1 MTNLHTAL
9 ARGEPR
15 GDKANSSGSCFGVW
29 VLLVLVIPAAMVAA
43 PSTTGVSQ
51 EIQLVGSLGRATIT
65 LQADSALCPGL
76 APRQLAA
83 SVPGTVQVEVSGCSS
98 WRLACSGVWFCSAS
112 LNDPG
117 PAELPVILDVYPAV
131 RVMGRLEV
139 PRVEALPDQVVI
151 SGRARQVGEAKE
163 PVDFELTAEVGE
175 NGAIAFNAPVS
186 PVDLRIAAHAMA
198 PAYRWKAWPRDGVIE
213 LGVVELAPG
222 GSLLGYVVDAQT
234 GFPVVGATLR
244 VVPAGLDELPIADRD
259 ARVSLPAPVARSDER
274 GGFQLVALPPGAYRL
289 IAEHPGYLA
298 SKPAEVSVV
307 RDAETIL
314 GGDVVLSRP
323 LRLRLVI
330 DPPLSPEGRRW
341 EAVLRDSATSTD
353 VASTRA
359 DEEGVAEF
367 ESLEPASLRL
377 ELGTERIMGAHSM
390 DLELV
395 ADQELFVDIPL
406 VEILGYITMED
417 EPIHGNVKISTG
429 ASDSWQLSLNEE
441 GRFSSW
447 IRDPRFD
454 FLFLEISGEG
464 FAFPARVVA
473 EDVAVRKGKIK
484 IEVELLDLEI
494 SGKVVDLQGKSVAG
508 ADVDVRQDGQPVAFT
523 VSLADGSF
531 SIRPLQAGEYMV
543 DATQLAVGT
552 SQQEILKLSELSPTM
567 ETTLVILPSRRLVG
581 RVAGPGGEAVGG
593 ARVMT
598 LSVGPNYV
606 SHTGQTDANG
616 RFVAEVAAEA
626 RQAVVLVVARGYPF
640 WSACLPATRALAV
653 QLPAAGGWLELALGD
668 DAEPGEPVPGLPLL
682 VNDSGGLGL
691 YTEVL
696 RWSSQNGGGEVTLGE
711 GGTVFRIPSV
721 APGRW
726 AMVWSTGAHAEE
738 VAAACGALLLHG
750 KDWQTLNPGG
760 TARLKRS
767 E

>member
-1 MTNLHTAL
+1 MTTSGSAS
-9 ARGEPR
+9 ARGELWE
-15 GDKANSSGSCFGVW
+15 GKAHRSRRCFGVW

-98 WRLACSGVWFCSAS
+98 WRLVCSGAWFCSAS
-112 LNDPG
+112 LSDPG
-117 PAELPVILDVYPAV
+117 LAELPVVLDVYPAV

-139 PRVEALPDQVVI
+139 PRLEALPDQVVI

-244 VVPAGLDELPIADRD
+244 VVPAGLDELPVADRD

-289 IAEHPGYLA
+289 IAEHLGYLA

-330 DPPLSPEGRRW
+330 DPPLSPTGRRW
-341 EAVLRDSATSTD
+341 EAVLRKQSAPDT
-353 VASTRA
+353 VAETEA
-359 DEEGVAEF
+359 DEDGIAEF
-367 ESLEPASLRL
+367 EALAPGALRL
-377 ELGTERIMGAHSM
+377 VVGAGQITGASSKDFELAE
-390 DLELV
+390 
-395 ADQELFVDIPL
+395 DQELAVDIPL
-406 VEILGYITMED
+406 VEILGHITMED
-417 EPIHGNVKISTG
+417 EPLRGDVKISTG
-429 ASDSWQLSLNEE
+429 TSDWWPVSLDEE
-441 GRFSSW
+441 GRFQSW
-447 IRDPRFD
+447 ILDPRFD
-454 FLFLEISGEG
+454 FLFLEVSGDG

-473 EDVAVRKGKIK
+473 EDVAVREGKIE
-484 IEVELLDLEI
+484 IDVELLDLEI
-494 SGKVVDLQGKSVAG
+494 SGEVVDLQGEPVVG
-508 ADVDVRQDGQPVAFT
+508 ADIYVRQDGQPVAF
-523 VSLADGSF
+523 VDAGVDGSF
-531 SIRPLQAGEYMV
+531 SVRPLQAGEYIV
-543 DATQLAVGT
+543 FAQRRGLGA
-552 SQQEILKLSELSPTM
+552 SQRETIVLSELAAGMKTK
-567 ETTLVILPSRRLVG
+567 LVIQPSRRIIG
-581 RVAGPGGEAVGG
+581 RVKGASGEAVGG
-593 ARVMT
+593 ARVIT

-606 SHTGQTDANG
+606 SHLAETDANG
-616 RFVAEVAAEA
+616 RFVAELAAEA
-626 RQAVVLVVARGYPF
+626 GQAIVLITARGYPF
-640 WSACLPATRALAV
+640 WSACLLTAGELAIH
-653 QLPAAGGWLELALGD
+653 LPAVGGWLELAFDPYVKSGKP
-668 DAEPGEPVPGLPLL
+668 ASGLPML
-682 VNDSGGLGL
+682 VNEFGGLGL
-691 YTEVL
+691 FTEVL
-696 RWSSQNGGGEVTLGE
+696 AWSSQNGGGEVILPAGDI
-711 GGTVFRIPSV
+711 VFRVPNV

-726 AMVWSTGAHAEE
+726 AMVWSTGARVEE
-738 VAAACGALLLHG
+738 VTASCSSLLFHG
-750 KDWQTLNPGG
+750 SDWQALDPGG
-760 TARLKRS
+760 TVRLQRS
-767 E
+767 D